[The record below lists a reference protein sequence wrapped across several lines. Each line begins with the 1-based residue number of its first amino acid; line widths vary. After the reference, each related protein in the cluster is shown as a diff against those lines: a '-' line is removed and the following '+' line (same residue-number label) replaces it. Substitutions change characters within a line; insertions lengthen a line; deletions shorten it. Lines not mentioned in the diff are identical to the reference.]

1 MVEME
6 SLSELRSDKWEG
18 FQHVRSQ
25 ASYPW
30 RYTMGSMLTVL
41 LLREC
46 HGVCLYKP
54 AWGRSATHHMTSF
67 CFFDFPLIVCV

>member
-1 MVEME
+1 
-6 SLSELRSDKWEG
+6 
-18 FQHVRSQ
+18 
-25 ASYPW
+25 
-30 RYTMGSMLTVL
+30 MGSMLTVL

-67 CFFDFPLIVCV
+67 CFFDFPLIVCVGGGGKRDRKSEREGERESVYMTS